1 MATIVCQGLQSCLD
15 SSHIVE
21 PTTVR
26 LKLSS
31 PRPHF
36 SQPLELALKS
46 CLLDSN
52 TKEHEDACHIQ
63 EICNKSYNYFG
74 NHGSSNPDM
83 GGWSFL
89 QALSPGSQVPVEE
102 MEKENT
108 YVHPLVKRSTAMLSD
123 KSLELCTEK
132 LGNETGTDINEGSIF
147 SLPSSDS
154 KGGNSPTREQAKP
167 RQLFGAKKANPHNF
181 PPPLTTI
188 SGSESLR
195 VRPHRE
201 GGRLIIKA
209 VKAPATQTCFQA
221 ERSHGRLRICFLK
234 NCTPSTVDS
243 EELAENEDNEASD
256 DEEDGNEGFE
266 NDTCEETP
274 QMEEEEEE
282 EKEEEDEEE
291 EEEEEGYLEDEG
303 DQSPVYLG
311 QDMDGDY
318 VKDEAEMGILE
329 KYERPTRCKEG
340 DQHEKKRLLD
350 CKPLWVAT

>member
-15 SSHIVE
+15 SHLSE
-21 PTTVR
+21 ATSVR

-31 PRPHF
+31 PRPPHF
-36 SQPLELALKS
+36 PQPLELALKS

-52 TKEHEDACHIQ
+52 AKEDEDACHIQ
-63 EICNKSYNYFG
+63 EICDKSYNHSDN
-74 NHGSSNPDM
+74 NHGSSNPEM

-89 QALSPGSQVPVEE
+89 QAISVDA

-108 YVHPLVKRSTAMLSD
+108 YGYVHPLVKRSSTMLSE
-123 KSLELCTEK
+123 KSLELCTEN

-154 KGGNSPTREQAKP
+154 EGGNSPTREQARP
-167 RQLFGAKKANPHNF
+167 RQLFGAKKANPHKF

-188 SGSESLR
+188 SGSDSLR

-209 VKAPATQTCFQA
+209 VKAPATSTYFQA
-221 ERSHGRLRICFLK
+221 ERSHGRLRICFWK
-234 NCTPSTVDS
+234 NCVDS
-243 EELAENEDNEASD
+243 EELTENEENEASD
-256 DEEDGNEGFE
+256 
-266 NDTCEETP
+266 
-274 QMEEEEEE
+274 EEEEEE
-282 EKEEEDEEE
+282 EAEEEAFENDTYEEKPQVEEDEEE
-291 EEEEEGYLEDEG
+291 EEGLDDDGESDVYMG
-303 DQSPVYLG
+303 DQEM
-311 QDMDGDY
+311 MDGNY
-318 VKDEAEMGILE
+318 VNDEAEMGIME
-329 KYERPTRCKEG
+329 KFERPTRCKEG